1 MHYYRNMQ
9 TRLTSIRLPADLA
22 TRAEAFAGQT
32 GMTLSEFVVH
42 SMDLALGG
50 TGDPAIAFMARVRS
64 WVLSSYANCFPEDVT
79 LRVFQHIRSDRDL
92 YAAYVGCIDSN
103 DAERAYE
110 MRTSLHR
117 RIGLMV
123 KRLLNATVVGRSLP
137 LDPSVNLITSC
148 ALLRPTPSPVREG
161 QVHG

>member
-1 MHYYRNMQ
+1 MQ

-22 TRAEAFAGQT
+22 IRAEAFAGQT

-50 TGDPAIAFMARVRS
+50 KGDPAIAFMARVRS
-64 WVLSSYANCFPEDVT
+64 WVISSYASSFPEDVT
-79 LRVFQHIRSDRDL
+79 LRVFQHIRSDSEL
-92 YAAYVGCIDSN
+92 YAAYLDSIDSN
-103 DAERAYE
+103 DPERAYE

-148 ALLRPTPSPVREG
+148 ALLRPTPTSVQDG
-161 QVHG
+161 QSHG

>member
-1 MHYYRNMQ
+1 MQ
-9 TRLTSIRLPADLA
+9 TRQTSIRLPKEIAQ
-22 TRAEAFAGQT
+22 RAEEFAGQT
-32 GMTLSEFVVH
+32 GMTLSEFIVH

-50 TGDPAIAFMARVRS
+50 KGDPSIAFMARARS
-64 WVLSSYANCFPEDVT
+64 WILTSYTNDFPEDVT
-79 LRVFQHIRSDRDL
+79 LRVFQHIRSDPDL
-92 YAAYVGCIDSN
+92 YAAYQNCIESSDPQ
-103 DAERAYE
+103 RAYE

-148 ALLRPTPSPVREG
+148 ALLRPTPLPVQDGES
-161 QVHG
+161 HG